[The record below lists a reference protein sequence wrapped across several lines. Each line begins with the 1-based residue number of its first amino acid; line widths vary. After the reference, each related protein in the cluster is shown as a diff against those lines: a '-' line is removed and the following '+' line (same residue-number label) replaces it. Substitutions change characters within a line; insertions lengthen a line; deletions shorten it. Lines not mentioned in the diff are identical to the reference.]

1 MRVSFDVPD
10 KMWWRLANIA
20 DMEGK
25 KVEDVAADAL
35 LNLVQQPAQVT
46 ILESVLRL
54 HTKGLTTPEIARE
67 LSMTNAAVSSRLYAQ
82 GLRGNRKAS

>member
-1 MRVSFDVPD
+1 VSFDVPD
-10 KMWWRLANIA
+10 KFWWRLADLA

-25 KVEDVAADAL
+25 RVEDVAAAAL
-35 LNLVQQPAQVT
+35 MNLVRKPTGVT
-46 ILESVLRL
+46 ITESVLRL
-54 HTKGLTTPEIARE
+54 HQKNMTIPEIARE